1 MNKYFKTAYQ
11 FGALGGSLSFI
22 SFIILSIVYDDPT
35 NLNLVFGYLITPIA
49 LFLAIKFYKV
59 YENGGF
65 LSFSEGMTVGFITY
79 LLIGLISSV
88 SIWAFLS
95 WSPSLFESIQ
105 LSKWSVLEQN
115 KETIISQVGETSF
128 LATQSS
134 LKGMTAFDVGIN
146 DGLWKIIPG
155 MFFSIIISIIF
166 RKNPN

>member
-49 LFLAIKFYKV
+49 LFLAIKFYKD

-95 WSPSLFESIQ
+95 WSPSLFERVVTRPYHVNIEDLIVYSTAQASATI
-105 LSKWSVLEQN
+105 LK
-115 KETIISQVGETSF
+115 KE
-128 LATQSS
+128 
-134 LKGMTAFDVGIN
+134 
-146 DGLWKIIPG
+146 
-155 MFFSIIISIIF
+155 
-166 RKNPN
+166 